1 MSQERSWTVL
11 ELLQWTEEHFRQ
23 QGVDTPKLDAECLL
37 AHVLGTQ
44 RLQLYVDFDKPTH
57 PDERGRYREL
67 VVRRARDRVPVA
79 QLLGSKEFWSLE
91 LAVTSD
97 VLSPRPET
105 ETLVEAILARLPDAS
120 APVRIVDLG
129 TGSGAIALA
138 LARELPG
145 AEVTATDI
153 SPPALQIARIN
164 ADKLQLSERLRFL
177 EGDLFEAVPG
187 EQFDL
192 VVSNPPY
199 VARRDA
205 GELPPELAHEP
216 EVALFGG
223 DDGFAVS
230 SRLVAGVPDALLPG
244 GIFAVELAPDQ
255 TERLAEPCREAG
267 LEDVETLRDLARRP
281 RVVVAR
287 KPKGPPEVT

>member
-1 MSQERSWTVL
+1 MSDERSWTVL
-11 ELLQWTEEHFRQ
+11 ELLQWTEEHLRKH
-23 QGVDTPKLDAECLL
+23 GVESPKLDAECLL
-37 AHVLGTQ
+37 AHALGSQ

-57 PDERGRYREL
+57 PDQRARFREL
-67 VVRRARDRVPVA
+67 VVRRARDRVPVS

-91 LAVTSD
+91 LDVTRD

-105 ETLVEAILARLPDAS
+105 ETLVEATLSRLPDPNGAY
-120 APVRIVDLG
+120 RIVDIG

-138 LARELPG
+138 LARERPS
-145 AEVTATDI
+145 AQVTATDI
-153 SPPALQIARIN
+153 SQPALQIARIN

-177 EGDLFEAVPG
+177 EGDLFGAVPG

-205 GELPPELAHEP
+205 DALPPELAHEP

-230 SRLVAGVPDALLPG
+230 SRLVAGAWDALLPG
-244 GIFAVELAPDQ
+244 GVFAVELAPDQ
-255 TERLAEPCREAG
+255 TERIAQECKEVG
-267 LEDVETLRDLARRP
+267 LDEVETLRDLARRQ

-287 KPKGPPEVT
+287 KPEGPGK

>member
-1 MSQERSWTVL
+1 VTSDRTWTVL
-11 ELLQWTEEHFRQ
+11 ELLQWTEGHFKE
-23 QGVDTPKLDAECLL
+23 QGIETPRLDAECLL

-57 PDERGRYREL
+57 PDERGRFREL
-67 VVRRARDRVPVA
+67 VVRRARDRVPVS
-79 QLLGSKEFWSLE
+79 QLLGTKEFWSLE
-91 LAVTSD
+91 LDVTSD

-105 ETLVEAILARLPDAS
+105 ETLVEAALSRLPDS
-120 APVRIVDLG
+120 ESEYRIVDLG

-138 LARELPG
+138 LARERPN
-145 AEVTATDI
+145 AQVTATDI
-153 SPPALQIARIN
+153 SQPALQIARVN

-177 EGDLFEAVPG
+177 EGDLFGAVPG

-192 VVSNPPY
+192 VASNPPY

-205 GELPPELAHEP
+205 EGLPPELAHEP

-223 DDGFAVS
+223 EDGFAVS
-230 SRLVAGVPDALLPG
+230 RRLVAGVLDALVPG
-244 GIFAVELAPDQ
+244 GVFAVELAPDQ
-255 TERLAEPCREAG
+255 TERIAEECKEAG
-267 LEDVETLRDLARRP
+267 LDEVETLRDLARRP

-287 KPKGPPEVT
+287 KPGGPTVT

>member
-1 MSQERSWTVL
+1 MSDERSWTVL
-11 ELLQWTEEHFRQ
+11 ELLQWTEEHLRKH
-23 QGVDTPKLDAECLL
+23 GVESPKLDAECLL
-37 AHVLGTQ
+37 AHALGSQ

-57 PDERGRYREL
+57 PDQRARFREL
-67 VVRRARDRVPVA
+67 VVRRARDRVPVS

-91 LAVTSD
+91 LDVTRD

-105 ETLVEAILARLPDAS
+105 ETLVEATLSRLPDPNGAY
-120 APVRIVDLG
+120 RIVDIG

-138 LARELPG
+138 LARERPS
-145 AEVTATDI
+145 AQVTATDI
-153 SPPALQIARIN
+153 SQPALQIARIN
-164 ADKLQLSERLRFL
+164 ADKLQLSEQLRFL
-177 EGDLFEAVPG
+177 EGDLFGAVPG

-205 GELPPELAHEP
+205 DALPPELAHEP

-230 SRLVAGVPDALLPG
+230 SRLVAGAWDALLPG
-244 GIFAVELAPDQ
+244 GVFAVELAPDQ
-255 TERLAEPCREAG
+255 TERIAEECREVG
-267 LEDVETLRDLARRP
+267 LDEVETLRDLARRQ

-287 KPKGPPEVT
+287 KPEGSGK

>member
-1 MSQERSWTVL
+1 MSDERSWTVL
-11 ELLQWTEEHFRQ
+11 ELLQWTEEHLRKH
-23 QGVDTPKLDAECLL
+23 GVESPKLDAECLL
-37 AHVLGTQ
+37 AHALGSQ

-57 PDERGRYREL
+57 PDQRARFREL
-67 VVRRARDRVPVA
+67 VVRRARDRVPVS

-91 LAVTSD
+91 LDVTRD

-105 ETLVEAILARLPDAS
+105 ETLVEATLSRLPDPRGAY
-120 APVRIVDLG
+120 RIVDIG

-138 LARELPG
+138 LARERPS
-145 AEVTATDI
+145 AQVTATDI
-153 SPPALQIARIN
+153 SQPALQIARIN

-177 EGDLFEAVPG
+177 EGDLFGAVPG

-205 GELPPELAHEP
+205 DALPPELAHEP

-230 SRLVAGVPDALLPG
+230 SRLVAGAWDALLPG
-244 GIFAVELAPDQ
+244 GVFALELAPDQ
-255 TERLAEPCREAG
+255 TERIAEECKEVG
-267 LEDVETLRDLARRP
+267 LDEVETLRDLARRQ

-287 KPKGPPEVT
+287 KPEGPGK

>member
-1 MSQERSWTVL
+1 VSDDRSWTVL
-11 ELLQWTEEHFRQ
+11 ELLQWTEEHLRKH
-23 QGVDTPKLDAECLL
+23 GVESPKLDAECLL
-37 AHVLGTQ
+37 AHALESQ

-57 PDERGRYREL
+57 PDQRARFREL
-67 VVRRARDRVPVA
+67 VVRRARDRVPVS

-91 LAVTSD
+91 LDVTRD

-105 ETLVEAILARLPDAS
+105 ETLVEATLSRLPDPNGAY
-120 APVRIVDLG
+120 RIVDIG

-138 LARELPG
+138 LARERPS
-145 AEVTATDI
+145 AQVTATDI
-153 SPPALQIARIN
+153 SQPALQIARIN

-177 EGDLFEAVPG
+177 EGDLFGAVPG

-205 GELPPELAHEP
+205 DALPPELAHEP

-230 SRLVAGVPDALLPG
+230 SRLVAGAWDALLPG
-244 GIFAVELAPDQ
+244 GVFAVELAPDQ
-255 TERLAEPCREAG
+255 TERIAEECKEVG
-267 LEDVETLRDLARRP
+267 LDEVETLRDLARRQ

-287 KPKGPPEVT
+287 KPEGPGK